1 MIFVTVGT
9 HEQPFTRLVEYMDNW
24 AATHDE
30 EVLIQTG
37 FTPYEPKHCK
47 WQKLF
52 PQKEIYRLNEEARI
66 VITHGGPSCYIDVL
80 RVNKIPIVVP
90 RRHEFGEHI
99 DNHQLEVG
107 REYSK
112 RYGNIIL
119 VEEIYELSDVI
130 DRYDELSSSM
140 NGNLFVSH
148 SAVFCEEFSRIVDN
162 LFK

>member
-37 FTPYEPKHCK
+37 FTPYEPKYCK
-47 WQKLF
+47 WQTLF
-52 PQKEIYRLNEEARI
+52 PQKEVYELNEKARV

-80 RVNKIPIVVP
+80 RIGKNPIVVP

-107 REYSK
+107 REFSK

-119 VEEIYELSDVI
+119 IEDIEKLGDAIEH
-130 DRYDELSSSM
+130 YDELTVSM
-140 NGNLFVSH
+140 KDKAFVSH
-148 SAVFCEEFSRIVDN
+148 SREFSDALSKIVDQ
-162 LFK
+162 LFS

>member
-47 WQKLF
+47 WQTLF
-52 PQKEIYRLNEEARI
+52 PQKEVYELNEKARV

-80 RVNKIPIVVP
+80 RIGKNPIVVP

-107 REYSK
+107 REFSK

-119 VEEIYELSDVI
+119 IEDIEKLGDAIEH
-130 DRYDELSSSM
+130 YDELTVPM
-140 NGNLFVSH
+140 KDKAFVSH
-148 SAVFCEEFSRIVDN
+148 SREFSDALSKIIDQ
-162 LFK
+162 LFS

>member
-24 AATHDE
+24 AANHDE

-37 FTPYEPKHCK
+37 FTRYEPKHCK
-47 WQKLF
+47 WQTLF
-52 PQKEIYRLNEEARI
+52 HQKEVYELNEKARI

-80 RVNKIPIVVP
+80 RAGKNPIVVP

-107 REYSK
+107 REFSK
-112 RYGNIIL
+112 RNGNIIL
-119 VEEIYELSDVI
+119 IEDIETLGDAIENYDKITESMKDKPFVPHSGEFCVALTKII
-130 DRYDELSSSM
+130 DR
-140 NGNLFVSH
+140 LFS
-148 SAVFCEEFSRIVDN
+148 
-162 LFK
+162 